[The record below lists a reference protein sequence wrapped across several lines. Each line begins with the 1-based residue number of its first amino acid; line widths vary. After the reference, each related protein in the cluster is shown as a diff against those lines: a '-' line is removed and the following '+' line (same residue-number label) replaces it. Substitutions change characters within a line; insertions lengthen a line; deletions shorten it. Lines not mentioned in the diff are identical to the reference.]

1 VQTCRR
7 ELLDRTLIWNQPHI
21 LHARR
26 EFEEFRDGHRPH
38 QGTPTPARSSRSGFR
53 PRLLQ

>member
-26 EFEEFRDGHRPH
+26 EFEEFREGHRPH